1 MPTMTREF
9 TAEKAEEW
17 LQVVVNGVPISAK
30 AIAQEMQYHPA
41 SSRDEAVFQSV
52 QALVIRELLLQRSR
66 ELGLAVQTHTGES
79 EEESIIRRL
88 IEQGVQTT
96 EPDES
101 ACEHFYKNNL
111 SRYVSAP
118 VMAVRHILLAC
129 APDDAEARSLAQEK
143 ADALLAELKQAPEHF
158 SALALAH
165 SDCPSKSQGGA
176 LGQISKGQTVP
187 EFERQLFRQTQ
198 GLVEQALESRYGF
211 HVVYVDQRIDGTQL
225 PYAAVAATIRQ
236 ELYQRVWQKSVA
248 HYLQNLISAADIQG
262 IQLAGAA
269 QQAAVKAEI
278 TTSP

>member
-1 MPTMTREF
+1 MTREF

-118 VMAVRHILLAC
+118 LPLLAVRHILLAC

-143 ADALLAELKQAPEHF
+143 TRRTTRRIKT
-158 SALALAH
+158 
-165 SDCPSKSQGGA
+165 GA
-176 LGQISKGQTVP
+176 
-187 EFERQLFRQTQ
+187 
-198 GLVEQALESRYGF
+198 
-211 HVVYVDQRIDGTQL
+211 
-225 PYAAVAATIRQ
+225 
-236 ELYQRVWQKSVA
+236 
-248 HYLQNLISAADIQG
+248 
-262 IQLAGAA
+262 
-269 QQAAVKAEI
+269 
-278 TTSP
+278 